1 MNASDLIFA
10 QSRKIGRDE
19 YVPLPEVSVFNI
31 YIYIYIYESLLE
43 CLYMKHLIRM
53 VHIVGA
59 HFHWDTYTNLSK
71 SSHLQELSVNTESQV
86 HLTSL
91 LGMGYKCGEMLRCDR

>member
-1 MNASDLIFA
+1 MVPFLSNCALSGCASDL
-10 QSRKIGRDE
+10 
-19 YVPLPEVSVFNI
+19 
-31 YIYIYIYESLLE
+31 
-43 CLYMKHLIRM
+43 KHLIRM

-86 HLTSL
+86 HSTSL